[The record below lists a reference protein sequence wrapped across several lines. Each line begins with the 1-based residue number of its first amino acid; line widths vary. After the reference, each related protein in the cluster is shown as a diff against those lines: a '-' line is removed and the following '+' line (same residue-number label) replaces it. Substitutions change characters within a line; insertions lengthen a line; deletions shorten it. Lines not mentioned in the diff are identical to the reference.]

1 MNPRERILKTVKGE
15 MPDRVPVCLFI
26 HDEGNFLKQ
35 AFPDLDLSN
44 PLECK
49 KRLVALERDLGVD
62 LFIRLLHGIY
72 PNWIVYGGVNIEEQ
86 TQNWEIKTEK
96 IESANSILLKSKIHT
111 PLGTLDQEFT
121 FSESSEAP
129 GTYWYAC
136 TKKPIKMEKDLDI
149 VVKYEPPMPANFPL
163 HVKAIVAKTKE
174 YTGDDGIVSVWVPGA
189 AFNHASLLIEL
200 NDIYSLFLTNF
211 PFYEKLL
218 RYCIE
223 RTSPFLKALAE
234 AGADLFCMGG
244 NVPGAFL
251 GVKHYETYVLPFE
264 KKYID
269 NVRDLNILTLYHNC
283 GNAMALAN
291 SYKKLETHVVEP
303 FSPPPLG
310 DGDLAEA
317 KRISDGS
324 YTIVGNVDQINV
336 LKQGTIDDVK
346 RVTRETIETGKPGG
360 RFILQTADYL
370 EYGTPFENIEAF
382 VETGLEYSA
391 Y

>member
-1 MNPRERILKTVKGE
+1 MKPRERILKTIKGE

-35 AFPDLDLSN
+35 AFPDLDLGD
-44 PLECK
+44 PIECK
-49 KRLVALERDLGVD
+49 KRLVSLEQNFGVD

-72 PNWIVYGGVNIEEQ
+72 PNWVVYGGVNIEEQ
-86 TQNWEIKTEK
+86 TQNWEVETEK
-96 IESANSILLKSKIHT
+96 IESSNSVLLKTEIHT

-121 FSESSEAP
+121 ISESSEAH

-136 TKKPIKMEKDLDI
+136 TKKPIKTEKDLDI
-149 VVKYEPPMPANFPL
+149 IMKHEPPMPEDFPA
-163 HVKAIVAKTKE
+163 HAKTVITKTKE
-174 YTGDDGIVSVWVPGA
+174 FTGDDGIVSVWVPGA

-200 NDIYSLFLTNF
+200 NDIYSLFLTDF

-223 RTSPFLKALAE
+223 RTYPFLKALAA
-234 AGADLFCMGG
+234 AGTDLFCMGG

-251 GVKHYETYVLPFE
+251 GVKNYETYVLPFE

-269 NVRDLNILTLYHNC
+269 NVRDLNVLTLYHNC
-283 GNAMALAN
+283 GDIMALTN
-291 SYKKLETHVVEP
+291 SYKKLEADVVEP

-310 DGDLAEA
+310 DGNLREA
-317 KRISDGS
+317 KRISGGA
-324 YTIVGNVDQINV
+324 YTIVGNVDQVNV
-336 LKQGTIDDVK
+336 LKMGTIDDVR
-346 RVTRETIETGKPGG
+346 RVTKETIEIGKPGG

-370 EYGTPFENIEAF
+370 EYGTPMDNVRAF
-382 VETGLEYSA
+382 VETGLKYGS